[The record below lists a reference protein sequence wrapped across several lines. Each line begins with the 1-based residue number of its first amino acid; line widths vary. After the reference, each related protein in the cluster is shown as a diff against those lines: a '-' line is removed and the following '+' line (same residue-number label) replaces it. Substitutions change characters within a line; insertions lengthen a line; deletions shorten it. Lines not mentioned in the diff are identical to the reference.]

1 MPIHSGCHRGHRA
14 DAAGAAQELRGI
26 GLGGYEVPEWK
37 TKALGKAPTF
47 GMRDAR
53 PIKEQRESL
62 PIFKLRDQ
70 LVQAVAENQARCY
83 TTPPLRGFHKHVV
96 KEESCRQE
104 DQVWYPKPA
113 FDAGAGGDWRD
124 WERQDDADD
133 AVPGG
138 GWLHIARA
146 HWLHAAASRGCHEHR
161 QARVR
166 GGRLPAGRGGLIL
179 RG

>member
-1 MPIHSGCHRGHRA
+1 MLQGHPA

-83 TTPPLRGFHKHVV
+83 T
-96 KEESCRQE
+96 
-104 DQVWYPKPA
+104 
-113 FDAGAGGDWRD
+113 
-124 WERQDDADD
+124 
-133 AVPGG
+133 
-138 GWLHIARA
+138 
-146 HWLHAAASRGCHEHR
+146 
-161 QARVR
+161 
-166 GGRLPAGRGGLIL
+166 RLPLQNSFWGFPHARGRIRRSVIML
-179 RG
+179 RADVAHQGPQ